1 MAEYRVIYWKHI
13 PTVVLAREG
22 GEQARCA
29 LPPRFQA
36 AVDAQAMADGS
47 VSDQAYSAAWRKTA
61 WASRDGPPD
70 DVAKSVAAEL
80 EAAFDTRDKLFVA
93 ALDYLLERFRAG
105 SSRALSAV
113 AEPDD
118 RLRAWLDHQRGLLQ
132 SDRGS
137 LEVYYDYWNQGTRRE
152 PVRDKLN
159 QMYTAWRQEISGLL
173 SDTAAPGHLPA
184 DEAAALP
191 AAVMALVQGAAL
203 QLIMNPE
210 ALDVE
215 AYFRLVRRLVDQAG
229 NGVP

>member
-13 PTVVLAREG
+13 PTVVIARDG
-22 GEQARCA
+22 GEQSRCA

-47 VSDQAYSAAWRKTA
+47 VSDRAYSAAWRKTD
-61 WASRDGPPD
+61 WAPRDGAPD

-105 SSRALSAV
+105 SSRALSAAV
-113 AEPDD
+113 APDD
-118 RLRAWLDHQRGLLQ
+118 RLRAWLDHQRSLLQ
-132 SDRGS
+132 TDRGS

-159 QMYTAWRQEISGLL
+159 QMYTAWRQEIAGLL
-173 SDTAAPGHLPA
+173 DASGATGRLPA
-184 DEAAALP
+184 EEAAALP
-191 AAVMALVQGAAL
+191 SAVMALVQGAAL

-210 ALDVE
+210 ALEVE
-215 AYFRLVRRLVDQAG
+215 AYFRLLRRMVDQAG